1 MEAKCSFH
9 TCTSIGTGCKPD
21 ILKYPAP
28 KTAELL
34 RADAPTLRLFE
45 VLNGN
50 AFFSTIGPLKN
61 MKSLGINTNTE
72 FQDIF
77 LSLNKSFFLSL
88 QNVPSGAVTTRQPS
102 SAIET
107 ALRVAVIW
115 GI

>member
-45 VLNGN
+45 
-50 AFFSTIGPLKN
+50 
-61 MKSLGINTNTE
+61 
-72 FQDIF
+72 
-77 LSLNKSFFLSL
+77 SFFLSL